1 MLPLASK
8 VIFPFML
15 ISNYNGLIL
24 LPPVKDPNFLHLF
37 LLLILRFAMGTNKRS
52 ELSSDRQKW
61 DKIFNGLV
69 RMLQTQQTQLETLV
83 KERKLLEERVRVQHE
98 RWVSDIRLYK
108 DHIAQVIYP
117 ILQRLFYFIFS
128 IFYPLS
134 SKLGV

>member
-1 MLPLASK
+1 
-8 VIFPFML
+8 
-15 ISNYNGLIL
+15 
-24 LPPVKDPNFLHLF
+24 
-37 LLLILRFAMGTNKRS
+37 MGTNKRS
-52 ELSSDRQKW
+52 EISSDRQKW

-117 ILQRLFYFIFS
+117 ILQRLFYFILFFQFF
-128 IFYPLS
+128 IRWVQNWGFRVFGE
-134 SKLGV
+134 KK